1 MRKGQSDI
9 RANLSVSI
17 SVISFSSSTQVKQNN
32 AFFSSSLIMKSVLK
46 YLCFGAWSTF
56 GFHFQNAA
64 GSYFVAE
71 RFCRLS
77 VP

>member
-17 SVISFSSSTQVKQNN
+17 SVISFSSS
-32 AFFSSSLIMKSVLK
+32 LIMKSVLK
-46 YLCFGAWSTF
+46 YLCFGAWSAF